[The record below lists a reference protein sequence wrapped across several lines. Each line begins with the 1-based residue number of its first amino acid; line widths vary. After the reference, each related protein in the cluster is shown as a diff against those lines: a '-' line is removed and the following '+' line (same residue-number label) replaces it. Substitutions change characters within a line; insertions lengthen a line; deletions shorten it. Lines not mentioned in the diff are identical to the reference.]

1 MLHSLLLLIS
11 FRLQWSTSAW
21 DADPSLCFAVSS
33 PGFKSTIFSLIK
45 SSNIYYC
52 YYFSRVLNCAMQ
64 IVQFLLLCK
73 RIVAFLSPVV
83 SSAWSSSAL
92 QTGTLLA
99 EKTIQRLQDLLSI
112 QYMEFSLFYHCLY
125 CMLSLLF
132 APLQVDKPLQQRYLA
147 TYITFTDSHTTVHCR
162 LILLL
167 FG

>member
-1 MLHSLLLLIS
+1 
-11 FRLQWSTSAW
+11 
-21 DADPSLCFAVSS
+21 
-33 PGFKSTIFSLIK
+33 
-45 SSNIYYC
+45 
-52 YYFSRVLNCAMQ
+52 MQ

-92 QTGTLLA
+92 QAGTLLA

-132 APLQVDKPLQQRYLA
+132 ASLQVDEPLQQRYLA

>member
-1 MLHSLLLLIS
+1 
-11 FRLQWSTSAW
+11 
-21 DADPSLCFAVSS
+21 
-33 PGFKSTIFSLIK
+33 
-45 SSNIYYC
+45 
-52 YYFSRVLNCAMQ
+52 MQ

-92 QTGTLLA
+92 QVVVISGLLVLFWQKR
-99 EKTIQRLQDLLSI
+99 EYKLRLQDLLSI
-112 QYMEFSLFYHCLY
+112 QYMEFSLFYHRLY